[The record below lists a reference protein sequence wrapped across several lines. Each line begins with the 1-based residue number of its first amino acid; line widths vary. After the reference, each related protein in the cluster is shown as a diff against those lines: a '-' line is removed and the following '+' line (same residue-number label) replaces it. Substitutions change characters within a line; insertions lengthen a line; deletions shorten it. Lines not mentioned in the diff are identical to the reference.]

1 MEAHLF
7 SAAVYGGTGAGRCV
21 TEDSP
26 RQPLWKGFTRSDGIA
41 ITALVLSLLAIGGDL
56 LGSFAPAF
64 VDFRRESAL
73 EVVDVF
79 PFDGEHGSVD
89 VKLRNTGE
97 KVAVLTRVFFNV
109 ERVWRFETPRC
120 LPEFDFPRSL
130 EGVNG
135 LWGGAGERVERIA
148 DGDIAPNEAYHAEY
162 KFWTSM
168 DWNESRVLQVSFDY
182 LYDEDDRPLHAG
194 PVVILLGRIPHEGH
208 YIDSH
213 CLDGDRIRDANDR
226 NAAFA
231 QEVHNLENEK
241 SAEVTHLV
249 REILKARQA
258 EATAG

>member
-1 MEAHLF
+1 M
-7 SAAVYGGTGAGRCV
+7 
-21 TEDSP
+21 TEDPAPPS
-26 RQPLWKGFTRSDGIA
+26 LWKGPTRSDWIA
-41 ITALVLSLLAIGGDL
+41 ILALFLSVLAIGGDV
-56 LGSFAPAF
+56 LGSFAPAL

-109 ERVWRFETPRC
+109 ERTWRFDTPRC
-120 LPEFDFPRSL
+120 LPEYDFPRSL

-135 LWGGAGERVERIA
+135 LWGGTGERVERIA
-148 DGDIAPNEAYHAEY
+148 DGDIAPNEAHHAEY
-162 KFWTSM
+162 KFWTNM

-194 PVVILLGRIPHEGH
+194 PVLILLREIPHETH

-213 CLDGDRIRDANDR
+213 CVDDDRIRAANDR

-231 QEVHNLENEK
+231 QEVHDLQIEK
-241 SAEVTHLV
+241 SSEVTHLV
-249 REILKARQA
+249 RKILEDLQAQPELKA
-258 EATAG
+258 G